1 MASAESD
8 LVIETN
14 EEKQEPVYMQN
25 RELSWLR
32 FNERV
37 LDEATDDTVP
47 LMERMGFVS
56 IFTSNLDEFFMIRVG
71 SLFDL
76 LHLKKQPIDSRTG
89 MTPREQLNAV
99 YAAVAPLIRKQEV
112 IYNLLESE
120 LESHDIYHVEEPEL
134 LKSDRK
140 FLKKY
145 FNEEIAPLLS
155 PQIVDLHHPFPHL
168 TNKQLYIAAVLT
180 RKGKKKYALIPIPAS
195 VPEAITLEGEVV
207 RYMRMD
213 ELIRIYLPELFPE
226 YEITSSAA
234 ICVTRNADVSLDDE
248 PYDDMSDYRKMMES
262 VLKKRRRL
270 AAVRLELSNLLD
282 QAYLQYLMDQLELE
296 PNQVFISG
304 TPKTF
309 GYLKVI
315 KSRLRPE
322 RLASMSYTPFEPQNS
337 RNIAPDISVIR
348 QVKQKDILLS
358 YPFESMDP
366 FLQLIREASED
377 PATISIKITIYR
389 LASRARLVEYL
400 CSAAEKG
407 IDVTVLIELRARF
420 DEQNNIDWS
429 EHLEDA
435 GCTVLYGIEDF
446 KVHSK
451 LCLITRRE
459 HNRISYIT
467 QIGTGNYNESTAKQY
482 TDLSLMTADYDIG
495 KDAAEVFKNLAL
507 SNLNGTYQKLL
518 VAPNSLKNRV
528 LDLFDEEIAKGEDGL
543 VVLKLNSL
551 TDIDIIHKL
560 REASCAG
567 VKVKMY
573 IRGIC
578 CILPGITGVTEN
590 IEVSSVVGR
599 YLEHSRIYCFGK
611 GDARKMYISSADF
624 MTRNTS
630 RRVEVAAPVY
640 SKEIQKK
647 IDVILDAF
655 ENDTLKARRMLPDGT
670 YTKKEP
676 VGNRKPLDSQAFLME
691 YAKKRAAEAKTA
703 PRQNAPSGMQ
713 KKVAARK
720 EAAGG
725 GIGAVLSKLFAKR
738 GK

>member
-1 MASAESD
+1 MLSDYQPAPEKAAASSGAASAPAAP
-8 LVIETN
+8 
-14 EEKQEPVYMQN
+14 EPVFMQN

-37 LDEATDDTVP
+37 LDEATDTSVP

-76 LHLKKQPIDSRTG
+76 LHLKKQPVDSRTG
-89 MTPREQLNAV
+89 MTPRQQLDAV
-99 YAAVAPLIRKQEV
+99 YAAVAPLVRKQEV

-120 LESHDIYHVEEPEL
+120 LQTHDIYHVKEEDL

-140 FLKKY
+140 YLKKY
-145 FNEEIAPLLS
+145 FSEAVSPILS
-155 PQIVDLHHPFPHL
+155 PQIIDMHHPFPHL
-168 TNKQLYIAAVLT
+168 INKNLYVAAVLAK
-180 RKGKKKYALIPIPAS
+180 KGKQQYALIPIPAS
-195 VPEAITLEGEVV
+195 VPAAVTFEGELL
-207 RYMRMD
+207 RYMRID
-213 ELIRIYLPELFPE
+213 EVIRICLPDLFPD
-226 YEITSSAA
+226 YEISSSAT

-248 PYDDMSDYRKMMES
+248 PYEDMSDYRKMMET

-270 AAVRLELSNLLD
+270 APVRLELSNRLEEN
-282 QAYLQYLMDQLELE
+282 YLAFLMEKLELDAS
-296 PNQVFISG
+296 QVFISE
-304 TPKTF
+304 TPMTF

-315 KSRLRPE
+315 KSAMRPE
-322 RLASMSYTPFEPQNS
+322 KLSAMSYPPFDPQNS
-337 RNIAPDISVIR
+337 RNIMPDTSVIR

-358 YPFESMDP
+358 YPYESMDP

-377 PATISIKITIYR
+377 PATVSIKITIYR

-400 CSAAEKG
+400 CSAAENG

-482 TDLSLMTADYDIG
+482 TDLSLMTADFDIG

-507 SNLNGTYQKLL
+507 GNLYGNYQKLL

-528 LDLFDEEIAKGEDGL
+528 LDLFDEEIAKGRDGQ

-551 TDIDIIHKL
+551 TDIDIIMKM

-567 VKVKMY
+567 VKIRMY

-578 CILPGITGVTEN
+578 CILPGIPGVTEN

-611 GDARKMYISSADF
+611 GKQRKMYISSADF

-640 SKEIQKK
+640 AKEVQKK

-655 ENDTLKARRMLPDGT
+655 EHDTLKARRMLPDGT
-670 YTKKEP
+670 YAKKP
-676 VGNRKPLDSQAFLME
+676 VQEGRKPLDSQAFLME
-691 YAKKRAAEAKTA
+691 YAVKRAAEAKA
-703 PRQNAPSGMQ
+703 R
-713 KKVAARK
+713 AA
-720 EAAGG
+720 E
-725 GIGAVLSKLFAKR
+725 AKR
-738 GK
+738 PAKKAVKQPGLSAFFSTLFGKK

>member
-1 MASAESD
+1 MSDAAQSAPKID
-8 LVIETN
+8 ETGKGAQSP
-14 EEKQEPVYMQN
+14 EPKEEPVYMQN

-37 LDEATDDTVP
+37 LDEATDPTVP

-76 LHLKKQPIDSRTG
+76 LHVKKQPVDSRTG
-89 MTPREQLNAV
+89 MTPREQLDAV
-99 YAAVAPLIRKQEV
+99 YAAVAPLVRKQEV
-112 IYNLLESE
+112 IYDLLEKE
-120 LESHDIYHVEEPEL
+120 LESRDIYHVKEEDL
-134 LKSDRK
+134 LKQDRK
-140 FLKKY
+140 SLKKY
-145 FNEEIAPLLS
+145 FAEAVSPILS
-155 PQIVDLHHPFPHL
+155 PQIIDMHHPFPHL
-168 TNKQLYIAAVLT
+168 INKQLYVAAVLT
-180 RKGKKKYALIPIPAS
+180 RKTKTRYAMIPIPS
-195 VPEAITLEGEVV
+195 SLPHAITLDGDLL
-207 RYMRMD
+207 RYLRMD
-213 ELIRIYLPELFPE
+213 ELIRIYLPDLFPD
-226 YEITSSAA
+226 YEITSCAT

-248 PYDDMSDYRKMMES
+248 PFDDMTDYRKMMES

-282 QAYLQYLMDQLELE
+282 KSYLEYLMEQLELDAS
-296 PNQVFISG
+296 QVFISR
-304 TPKTF
+304 TPMTF
-309 GYLKVI
+309 DYLKVI
-315 KSRLRPE
+315 KANLRPE
-322 RLASMSYTPFEPQNS
+322 RLAAMSYPSFEPQPCRS
-337 RNIAPDISVIR
+337 VAPDQSVIR
-348 QVKQKDILLS
+348 QVRQKDILLS
-358 YPFESMDP
+358 YPYESMDP
-366 FLQLIREASED
+366 FLQLIREASAD
-377 PATISIKITIYR
+377 PATVSIKITIYR

-400 CSAAEKG
+400 CSAAERG
-407 IDVTVLIELRARF
+407 VDVTVLIELRARF

-495 KDAAEVFKNLAL
+495 RDAAEVFKNLAM
-507 SNLNGTYQKLL
+507 SNLNGRYQKLM
-518 VAPNSLKNRV
+518 VAPNALKNRV

-578 CILPGITGVTEN
+578 CILPGIPGVTEN

-611 GDARKMYISSADF
+611 GDERKMYISSADF

-630 RRVEVAAPVY
+630 RRVEVAAPVT
-640 SKEIQKK
+640 SKEVQKK

-655 ENDTLKARRMLPDGT
+655 EHDTLKARRMLPDGT
-670 YTKKEP
+670 YAKKEP
-676 VGNRKPLDSQAFLME
+676 DGSRKPLDSQAFLMD
-691 YAKKRAAEAKTA
+691 YAKKRAADAK
-703 PRQNAPSGMQ
+703 
-713 KKVAARK
+713 AARQAPVQPK
-720 EAAGG
+720 APIKKQAGFF
-725 GIGAVLSKLFAKR
+725 AKLFK
-738 GK
+738 KK